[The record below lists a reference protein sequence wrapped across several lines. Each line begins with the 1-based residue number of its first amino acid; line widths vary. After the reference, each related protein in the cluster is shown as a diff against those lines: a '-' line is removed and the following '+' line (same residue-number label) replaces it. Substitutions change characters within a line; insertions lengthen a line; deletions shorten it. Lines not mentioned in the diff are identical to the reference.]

1 MLDCNFDR
9 PTSAREPGT
18 MPLSDDDLR
27 FLDEAARYLERPSLL
42 VRLADLV
49 GQPVEKLLA
58 MLPRQ
63 AHELVS
69 QVTQSA
75 LERAFSVAVRTLHSR
90 RWPLVGH
97 WRPAA
102 GPRLHVALTALTG
115 GAAGLFG
122 WSGAAVEIPVT
133 TTLMLRSIAQ
143 IAQQNG
149 ADLND
154 PLTVMHCLAVFS
166 YGSPAGGKAASAKLE
181 AMESAFLSWRV
192 AMAGAVSEAA
202 AYIAKHGAAGVAHGT
217 APALVR
223 FLSRI
228 AARFQ
233 IVISDKLAAEAVP
246 VAGAVSGSLINAA
259 FTDHFNRVARY
270 HFGILRLERAHG
282 ADVVEAAYRQALAR
296 A

>member
-1 MLDCNFDR
+1 
-9 PTSAREPGT
+9 
-18 MPLSDDDLR
+18 
-27 FLDEAARYLERPSLL
+27 
-42 VRLADLV
+42 
-49 GQPVEKLLA
+49 
-58 MLPRQ
+58 
-63 AHELVS
+63 
-69 QVTQSA
+69 VTQSA
-75 LERAFSVAVRTLHSR
+75 LERALKIAVRTLDGR
-90 RWPLVGH
+90 RWPLVGR
-97 WRPAA
+97 WRPSA
-102 GPRLHVALTALTG
+102 GPKLHVALTAITG
-115 GAAGLFG
+115 GAAGMFG
-122 WSGAAVEIPVT
+122 WSGAAIEIPVT

-154 PLTVMHCLAVFS
+154 PETVLHCLAVFS
-166 YGSPAGGKAASAKLE
+166 YGPPNSGPAVAGRLE
-181 AMESAFLSWRV
+181 AMDSAFLSWRV
-192 AMAGAVSEAA
+192 AMASAVSEAA
-202 AYIAKHGAAGVAHGT
+202 GYLAKHGAAGAMHSA

-282 ADVVEAAYRQALAR
+282 AEVVQQAYRQAVAS
-296 A
+296 AKS